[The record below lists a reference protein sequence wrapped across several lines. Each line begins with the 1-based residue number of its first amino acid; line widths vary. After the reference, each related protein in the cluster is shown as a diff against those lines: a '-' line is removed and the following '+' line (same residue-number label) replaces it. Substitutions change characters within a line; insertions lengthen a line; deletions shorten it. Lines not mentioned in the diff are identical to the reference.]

1 MSAETVFFVATP
13 APLAVTEVTPT
24 SLTVRWH
31 EDNPLAIQY
40 RLEGRDPGGAWGEL
54 ETINRGEGITASGDY
69 LFTENGLVP
78 ATARCYQYLVIGA
91 TTPWPTSNEVC
102 ATTEMATS
110 QSGQTL

>member
-1 MSAETVFFVATP
+1 MSAETAFFIATP

-40 RLEGRDPGGAWGEL
+40 RLEGRDPGGAWSEL
-54 ETINRGEGITASGDY
+54 ETIYRGEGLTPSGDY
-69 LFTENGLVP
+69 LYTENGLRP
-78 ATARCYQYLVIGA
+78 ETARCYQYLVIGA

-102 ATTEMATS
+102 ATTEVAPS
-110 QSGQTL
+110 QSMPTL